1 MADFKAFIKG
11 KPVKLANCS
20 HCEAEFWAP
29 QELDTVICPSC
40 TLSHGDQ
47 RD

>member
-20 HCEAEFWAP
+20 QCEVEFWAP
-29 QELDTVICPSC
+29 QELDTVICSSC
-40 TLSHGDQ
+40 TPSHGDQ